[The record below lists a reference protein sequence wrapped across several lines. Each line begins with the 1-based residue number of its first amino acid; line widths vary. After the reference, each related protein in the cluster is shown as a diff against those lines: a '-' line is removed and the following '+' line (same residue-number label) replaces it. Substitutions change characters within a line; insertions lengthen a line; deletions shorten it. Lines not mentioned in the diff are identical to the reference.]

1 MDSKNFSLLA
11 DQWPELY
18 KHAALAERYVQDDP
32 ATATVKLRCFAESLV
47 GFLYRNLGLSSNPD
61 DGLFEKLTSEQ
72 FESVVDDAIRQK
84 LHAIRI
90 LGNKAAHGKEVVQ
103 DKALQILRKV

>member
-1 MDSKNFSLLA
+1 MDSKNFYLLA

-18 KHAALAERYVQDDP
+18 KHATLAEKYVQVDP

-61 DGLFEKLTSEQ
+61 DGLFEKLLWCDLWCCAVHLWQSRVLGLSRSLGSTKLVQ
-72 FESVVDDAIRQK
+72 YADAK
-84 LHAIRI
+84 PC
-90 LGNKAAHGKEVVQ
+90 
-103 DKALQILRKV
+103 